1 MAEDEEVIA
10 GLVNGITYVTG
21 SPKFSGQIG
30 KALSRWKTKLWL
42 MSLIIWT
49 SIIFFLIWRR

>member
-10 GLVNGITYVTG
+10 GLVSGITYVTG
-21 SPKFSGQIG
+21 SPKFSGQIR
-30 KALSRWKTKLWL
+30 KALLRWKTKLWL

-49 SIIFFLIWRR
+49 SIIFFLVVRS